1 MSKLDISSSGG
12 AAAADRQ
19 SGGEAEG
26 FVAHRAGPG
35 QSLALGRRLAQGSW
49 TICSRFFYRPDRGF
63 IVLKDPATAT
73 LIPRAAKWRQGS
85 SDQISLSRRIL
96 QGVMTR
102 KEAILSADAATDSR
116 FDMSQSIVD
125 FQIHSMMCAPL
136 VDSDGQVLGVI
147 QIDTT
152 DQRRQFTKDDLEVL
166 VSVASHA
173 AMAME
178 NVQLHER
185 RLHAELMEREL
196 TLAHRVQRGLL
207 PAGPPVVKGY
217 EFVDLYEPANHLG
230 GDYFDYIELP
240 GGRLGV
246 ALADVMGKGIA
257 AALLMAR
264 LSAQVPYCL
273 ASLPTPADAMARLNT
288 VFCEPRWEG
297 RFVTLV
303 MLLLDPRGTT

>member
-1 MSKLDISSSGG
+1 
-12 AAAADRQ
+12 
-19 SGGEAEG
+19 
-26 FVAHRAGPG
+26 
-35 QSLALGRRLAQGSW
+35 
-49 TICSRFFYRPDRGF
+49 
-63 IVLKDPATAT
+63 
-73 LIPRAAKWRQGS
+73 
-85 SDQISLSRRIL
+85 
-96 QGVMTR
+96 
-102 KEAILSADAATDSR
+102 
-116 FDMSQSIVD
+116 
-125 FQIHSMMCAPL
+125 MMCAPL

-152 DQRRQFTKDDLEVL
+152 DQRRQFNKDDLEVL

-196 TLAHRVQRGLL
+196 ALAHKVQRGLL

-230 GDYFDYIELP
+230 GDYFDYIGLP
-240 GGRLGV
+240 GGRLAI

-297 RFVTLV
+297 LR
-303 MLLLDPRGTT
+303 DPGNAVARSRAAPGDGRQRRAPLPAIAPRDGPDRGSRQRGRRLPLGHRQRCNVQPVYDRIGRENR